1 MHAALEE
8 VVRGDSIPRNPAAH
22 ADKPKVCREEI
33 DPLEAEQARTFLD
46 AAHAD
51 RYEALHL
58 LCLMPGSG
66 KGWP

>member
-1 MHAALEE
+1 LHAALEE
-8 VVRGDSIPRNPAAH
+8 AVRGDSIPRNPAAH
-22 ADKPKVCREEI
+22 ADKPKVRQEEI
-33 DPLEAEQARTFLD
+33 DLLAVEQARTSLD
-46 AAHAD
+46 AACAD